1 VSERAQPAKIV
12 KALRNGQMTIP
23 ADFRRELGIDTD
35 TLLQVALDD
44 GGLRIT
50 PLRTS
55 REEPRSAWLRELYEQ
70 FAPVREEARARSES
84 EINDAIDAAV
94 KAVRSKH
101 A

>member
-1 VSERAQPAKIV
+1 
-12 KALRNGQMTIP
+12 MTIP

-35 TLLQVALDD
+35 TMLQVTLDD

-55 REEPRSAWLRELYEQ
+55 RGEPRSAWLQELYEQ
-70 FAPVREEARARSES
+70 FAPVREEARALSES
-84 EINDAIDAAV
+84 EINEAIDAAV